1 MLGYSCIF
9 HLQVFCASVARLYG
23 VSGLSA
29 KDWICDAETVCS
41 RDVMKGVSLDILR
54 VFHVRKDGEPP
65 VPDFDVE
72 CWGGIALLSCCCVRW
87 GLL

>member
-29 KDWICDAETVCS
+29 RDLTCDAVTVCS

-54 VFHVRKDGEPP
+54 VFHVRKGGEPP
-65 VPDFDVE
+65 VAGADVE
-72 CWGGIALLSCCCVRW
+72 R
-87 GLL
+87 